1 MTAQKLEIAEADI
14 LDPEAYQAVRA
25 ERRAVLIAAKRDRRL
40 AVGPDAT
47 IYFENWDTMWL
58 QIQEM
63 LRIEKGGREQLA
75 DELAAY
81 NPMVPKGR
89 NLSATFMIEIADEA
103 RRDKVLSGLGNIDQ
117 TITLQFAGETVAATA
132 DDDVERTAE
141 DGKASSVHFLL
152 FHFSDRQVEKFRA
165 PGAEI
170 VLSVGHENYRHM
182 AVLPAPMRLS
192 LAADF
197 T

>member
-1 MTAQKLEIAEADI
+1 MTVHKTEIAAADV
-14 LDPEAYQAVRA
+14 LDPDAYEEVRA
-25 ERRAVLIAAKRDRRL
+25 EKRASLIAAKRDRRL

-63 LRIEKGGREQLA
+63 LRIEKGGAAQLA

-103 RRDKVLSGLGNIDQ
+103 RRDRVLSGLGDIDK
-117 TITLQFAGETVAATA
+117 TVTLQFDGETVTATA
-132 DDDVERTAE
+132 DDDVERTSE
-141 DGKASSVHFLL
+141 EGKASSVHFLL
-152 FHFSDRQVEKFRA
+152 FEFSDGQVEKFRA

-182 AVLPAPMRLS
+182 AVMPEAMRMS

-197 T
+197 A

>member
-1 MTAQKLEIAEADI
+1 M
-14 LDPEAYQAVRA
+14 PQAS
-25 ERRAVLIAAKRDRRL
+25 EGKRSEPPVSL
-40 AVGPDAT
+40 PS
-47 IYFENWDTMWL
+47 E
-58 QIQEM
+58 
-63 LRIEKGGREQLA
+63 
-75 DELAAY
+75 
-81 NPMVPKGR
+81 PKQ
-89 NLSATFMIEIADEA
+89 SPPA
-103 RRDKVLSGLGNIDQ
+103 
-117 TITLQFAGETVAATA
+117 VAATA